1 MSISDY
7 HVAESYFKQ
16 PCLNQPYKDPT
27 VDYVTQNTNT
37 VAQTG
42 SFTRANRLL
51 TPAQFS
57 TVFEKPYKRHH
68 AYLLILVRKNKLSE
82 NDPTE
87 ECVNSNRETPARM
100 GLAVAKKNI
109 KLAVRRNRFKRIVR
123 ESFRLHKVQLA
134 GLDIVVLAKQAA
146 NGATS
151 QQIRTVLEQQWQHLA
166 KHFNIPS
173 Y

>member
-27 VDYVTQNTNT
+27 VDSVTQTTNK
-37 VAQTG
+37 VARTG

-51 TPAQFS
+51 TSTQFS
-57 TVFEKPYKRHH
+57 AVFEKPYKRHH
-68 AYLLILVRKNKLSE
+68 AYLLILVRKNNLSK
-82 NDPTE
+82 NGSVE
-87 ECVNSNRETPARM
+87 EFINSNRVIPARM